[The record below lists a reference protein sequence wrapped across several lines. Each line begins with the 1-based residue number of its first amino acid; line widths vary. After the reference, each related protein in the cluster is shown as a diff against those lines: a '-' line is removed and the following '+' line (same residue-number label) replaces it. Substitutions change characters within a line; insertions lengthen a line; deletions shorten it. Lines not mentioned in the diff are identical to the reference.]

1 MRCSN
6 ADPKRATALSVL
18 VGELL
23 GGQPVDLGVV
33 TVLSKQ
39 PELRQAFEQLRQH
52 LPRCEFEQAAQ
63 NEPCNTEHV
72 TASGRQLAESNQE
85 QLCLQLLLEEAR
97 QRLARG
103 GKPQRPELAGVAE
116 NA

>member
-23 GGQPVDLGVV
+23 SWQPVDLGVV

-52 LPRCEFEQAAQ
+52 
-63 NEPCNTEHV
+63 
-72 TASGRQLAESNQE
+72 
-85 QLCLQLLLEEAR
+85 
-97 QRLARG
+97 
-103 GKPQRPELAGVAE
+103 
-116 NA
+116 